1 MGYHLLELRSE
12 YVNTIRVSHKAD
24 AFRRPPLFLILRP
37 CLCERPGEPSMTQPA
52 ATEEPIFI
60 AEGVLV
66 QFTLSVGYRRMQIRK
81 LYMKPCNSLHIT
93 LSPWQLYPYI
103 HMPKAYIMVTAEISL
118 DVEAAP
124 YADVIS
130 DS

>member
-1 MGYHLLELRSE
+1 
-12 YVNTIRVSHKAD
+12 
-24 AFRRPPLFLILRP
+24 
-37 CLCERPGEPSMTQPA
+37 MTQPA

-103 HMPKAYIMVTAEISL
+103 HMPKASLSYIMVTAEISL